1 MTAPAPSRLAPSV
14 ERRRYLAFAMI
25 VSAVIEVLLLAGVV
39 GYGIGRGSCPR
50 CVAVPSGR
58 VPVTREIAHGA
69 LILTCEGQ

>member
-1 MTAPAPSRLAPSV
+1 MSTAPRLALSP
-14 ERRRYLAFAMI
+14 EHRRYLAVALI
-25 VSAVIEVLLLAGVV
+25 VSAVIELVLLAGVA